1 VQGWEFRNFEVAT
14 DYKIGL
20 NNDNCLSFYVD
31 YYRFTGGAHGMSK
44 RKSFNYDLLTGIKLS
59 LSDILSKNVDYGKG
73 ILEDINSVIKKELRG
88 PSYIF
93 SG

>member
-1 VQGWEFRNFEVAT
+1 
-14 DYKIGL
+14 
-20 NNDNCLSFYVD
+20 
-31 YYRFTGGAHGMSK
+31 
-44 RKSFNYDLLTGIKLS
+44 LLTGIKLS

-93 SG
+93 SGST